1 MNKHIYLTVFLLI
14 IFFIISMVFSLF
26 FDESLDN
33 FVIYYTSFDNIERK
47 IIENG
52 ISLSLSFLTVG
63 IIHKYGL
70 EDFTMEKHP
79 QLEFISIVLGTI
91 IMLILYEF
99 YKKSGFKKIKIVR
112 KDRDLDKDHI
122 VDKSTD

>member
-1 MNKHIYLTVFLLI
+1 MNRNIFLTGFLLV
-14 IFFIISMVFSLF
+14 IFFIIRMIFNF
-26 FDESLDN
+26 IFDESLDN
-33 FVIYYTSFDNIERK
+33 LVIYYTPFDNIERE

-70 EDFTMEKHP
+70 ESFTMEKHP
-79 QLEFISIVLGTI
+79 HLECISILLGTI

-112 KDRDLDKDHI
+112 KDRDLDKDHV
-122 VDKSTD
+122 VDLSVN